1 MIFLYTNY
9 FYLFFILIFFILFF
23 SVNGDFAVDKISRKD
38 TNVIERQGFVPP
50 ALGAPFIAA
59 TLSAAG
65 AAAVGI
71 YGAYGDE
78 IATLFN
84 SFFSKFILHLICR
97 EINILVDQL

>member
-1 MIFLYTNY
+1 M
-9 FYLFFILIFFILFF
+9 
-23 SVNGDFAVDKISRKD
+23 
-38 TNVIERQGFVPP
+38 IERQGFVLP

-59 TLSAAG
+59 ALPAAG

-84 SFFSKFILHLICR
+84 SFLSKFILDLICR
-97 EINILVDQL
+97 DMNILADQLSSVH

>member
-1 MIFLYTNY
+1 MPYDLPLQQLDIQIIILSF
-9 FYLFFILIFFILFF
+9 FYSYLLHSVF
-23 SVNGDFAVDKISRKD
+23 SVNDDFAVDKISRKD

-78 IATLFN
+78 LATLFN
-84 SFFSKFILHLICR
+84 SFFSKPILDLF
-97 EINILVDQL
+97 L